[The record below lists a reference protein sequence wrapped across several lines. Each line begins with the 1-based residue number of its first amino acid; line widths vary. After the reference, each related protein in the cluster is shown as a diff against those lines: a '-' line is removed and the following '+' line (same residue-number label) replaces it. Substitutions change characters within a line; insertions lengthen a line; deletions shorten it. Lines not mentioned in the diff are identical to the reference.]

1 MTDNQALDLD
11 RKRRHA
17 DEQGAYRNRLR
28 RSGMASVSTALPADL
43 LQYVT
48 EQRDRTGHPNLGAM
62 LAEIVREHQARNS
75 IPQSKDNTVSA

>member
-1 MTDNQALDLD
+1 VTDNQVLEVD

-17 DEQGAYRNRLR
+17 DKQGVYRSRLR

-48 EQRDRTGHPNLGAM
+48 EQRDRAGHRNLGAM
-62 LAEIVREHQARNS
+62 LAEIVREHRARHHN
-75 IPQSKDNTVSA
+75 PQSKDSTVSA

>member
-1 MTDNQALDLD
+1 VSDNQALELD

-17 DEQGAYRNRLR
+17 DKQGAYRNRLR

-48 EQRDRTGHPNLGAM
+48 EQRDRTGHRNLGAM
-62 LAEIVREHQARNS
+62 LAEIVREHRARNLNS
-75 IPQSKDNTVSA
+75 QSKESTVSA